1 MIGILLDV
9 FVFGEP
15 IQRALFLV
23 GGSALGGFLGGFAGA
38 IGGFPPGVLIGG
50 IIGGIAGDLLGG
62 AFFMTYCLE
71 EVKKDQ
77 QVRDLV
83 QVQLKHL

>member
-23 GGSALGGFLGGFAGA
+23 VVVLLVDSLGFAGA
-38 IGGFPPGVLIGG
+38 IGGTGMIGG

-62 AFFMTYCLE
+62 AFYDLLFRRGQ
-71 EVKKDQ
+71 KGSAGQ
-77 QVRDLV
+77 RLV
-83 QVQLKHL
+83 QVTFKHP